1 MDPKRLKQ
9 AFAHL
14 EDLDDRLSYKLR
26 GGGGSMIR
34 PSAEQL
40 DSKMQDLAHYT
51 LELKDV
57 VRELI
62 IAIASKPKPAE

>member
-1 MDPKRLKQ
+1 MDPKKLKQ

-14 EDLDDRLSYKLR
+14 EDLDDRMTYKMR
-26 GGGGSMIR
+26 FSDSSMIR

-40 DSKMQDLAHYT
+40 NEKMRDLAGYT
-51 LELKDV
+51 VELKEV

-62 IAIASKPKPAE
+62 IAIASEPKAR

>member
-1 MDPKRLKQ
+1 MDPKKLKE
-9 AFAHL
+9 AFSHL
-14 EDLDDRLSYKLR
+14 EDLDERMAYKLR
-26 GGGGSMIR
+26 PNAGSMIR

-40 DSKMQDLAHYT
+40 DARMTELQRFA

-62 IAIASKPKPAE
+62 IAIASEPKKAG